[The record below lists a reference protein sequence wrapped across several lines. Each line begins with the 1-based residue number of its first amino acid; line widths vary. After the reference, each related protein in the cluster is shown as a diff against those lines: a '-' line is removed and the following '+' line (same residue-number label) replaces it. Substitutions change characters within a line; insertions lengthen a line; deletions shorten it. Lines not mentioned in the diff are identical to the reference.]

1 MAYPNYPSS
10 PSYSFT
16 NSYKVHDGYRILH
29 LPQLIYPTYQK
40 TYTPNTIYLNTP
52 TCGGSLIL
60 GESTQFVSNPSA
72 TQILNNGDTISTNS
86 QTQRIENSA
95 PVTGIRL
102 QAGVYDGQHLIILMG
117 EAPVQ
122 FDPDESVSNCAFCGA
137 SFTAGGQ
144 GFGPGRY
151 YQFIWSAT
159 AGDGD
164 GRWLR
169 G

>member
-1 MAYPNYPSS
+1 MAYPNHPSS

-16 NSYKVHDGYRILH
+16 NSYKVCDGYRILH
-29 LPQLIYPTYQK
+29 LPQLIYPTQQK

-60 GESTQFVSNPSA
+60 GGSTNFVSNPSA
-72 TQILNNGDTISTNS
+72 TQTLNNGDTISTNS
-86 QTQRIENSA
+86 LTQRVENSA
-95 PVTGIRL
+95 TVTGIRL
-102 QAGVYDGQHLIILMG
+102 QAGVSDGQHLYILTALLD
-117 EAPVQ
+117 AP
-122 FDPDESVSNCAFCGA
+122 FLLDPDETVSKYLNPPNASVPA
-137 SFTAGGQ
+137 
-144 GFGPGRY
+144 
-151 YQFIWSAT
+151 QFPPNRFYHLIWSAT

>member
-29 LPQLIYPTYQK
+29 LPQLIYPTHQK

-52 TCGGSLIL
+52 TCGGALIL
-60 GESTQFVSNPSA
+60 GSSTNFVSKPSA

-86 QTQRIENSA
+86 LTQRIENSTL
-95 PVTGIRL
+95 VTGIRL
-102 QAGVYDGQHLIILMG
+102 QAGVHDGQHLFILTALSKEMILL
-117 EAPVQ
+117 
-122 FDPDESVSNCAFCGA
+122 DPDETVSKYLNPSTNPPAFA
-137 SFTAGGQ
+137 
-144 GFGPGRY
+144 PNRY
-151 YQFIWSAT
+151 YHLIWSAT

>member
-29 LPQLIYPTYQK
+29 LPQLIYPTQQK

-52 TCGGSLIL
+52 TCGGALIL
-60 GESTQFVSNPSA
+60 GPSSNFVSKPSA

-86 QTQRIENSA
+86 LTQRVENSA
-95 PVTGIRL
+95 VVTDIRL
-102 QAGVYDGQHLIILMG
+102 QAGVCDGQHLFILTALL
-117 EAPVQ
+117 EDVLLL
-122 FDPDESVSNCAFCGA
+122 DPDETVSKYLNPSTNPPAFA
-137 SFTAGGQ
+137 
-144 GFGPGRY
+144 PNRY
-151 YQFIWSAT
+151 YHLIWSAT

>member
-29 LPQLIYPTYQK
+29 LPQLIYPTHQK
-40 TYTPNTIYLNTP
+40 TYTPNTIYLNKP

-60 GESTQFVSNPSA
+60 GGSTHFVSKPSA

-86 QTQRIENSA
+86 LTQRVENSA
-95 PVTGIRL
+95 VVTDIRL
-102 QAGVYDGQHLIILMG
+102 QAGVCDGQHLFILKEG
-117 EAPVQ
+117 DFPFILDTDETVSKYLNPPSAPSPPT
-122 FDPDESVSNCAFCGA
+122 FLP
-137 SFTAGGQ
+137 T
-144 GFGPGRY
+144 RY
-151 YQFIWSAT
+151 YHLIWSAT